1 MRRQIIGTTLT
12 LLSLLVGCGAPA
24 ATPTPTSQL
33 TPTPIRVDAD
43 DSEDSSRLVEAVRL
57 APDGATL
64 LLGPGTYRLRE
75 PLDIRKP
82 LRLVGAGMDKTE
94 IISKAEGYVI
104 RFSSKG
110 PFAAEDITFRHEG
123 TAAADVV
130 VVQGGEVSFACC
142 RFTGLFSAWGEGAR
156 VGLRLQGETTGIVRD
171 CVAVGNYAAG
181 ILVEGQSRP
190 MLEGNICTDNGAGIA
205 YFESASG
212 TARQNRCSRNGEGI
226 SVNRHAQPTLER
238 NVCTDNTTFGI
249 HCLGKAGGVIRQNE
263 CARNWVGIFLTG
275 SADPNVEDNNCHGNA
290 YEDVLDER
298 Q

>member
-1 MRRQIIGTTLT
+1 MRRQIVGTTLA

-24 ATPTPTSQL
+24 AIPTPISL
-33 TPTPIRVDAD
+33 ATPTPIRVDAD
-43 DSEDSSRLVEAVRL
+43 DSKDSPGLVEAVRL
-57 APDGATL
+57 APDGATI
-64 LLGPGTYRLRE
+64 LLGPGTYHLAE

-82 LRLVGAGMDKTE
+82 LRLVGTGVDETE
-94 IISKAEGYVI
+94 IVSKAEGYAI
-104 RFSSKG
+104 RFSGKG
-110 PFAAEDITFRHEG
+110 PFVAEGITFRHEG

-142 RFTGLFSAWGEGAR
+142 RFAGLPSEWGEGAR

-171 CVAVGNYAAG
+171 CVVVGNYAAG
-181 ILVEGQSRP
+181 ILVEGQSQP
-190 MLEGNICTDNGAGIA
+190 TLEGNICTDNGAGIA

-212 TARQNRCSRNGEGI
+212 TARQNKCSRNGEGI
-226 SVNRHAQPTLER
+226 SVNQHARPTLEG
-238 NVCTDNTTFGI
+238 NVCSDNTTFGI
-249 HCLGKAGGVIRQNE
+249 HYLGEAGGVIRQNE

-275 SADPNVEDNNCHGNA
+275 SADPNVEDNNCHSNA